1 MAHLWFR
8 NAGDELWSAMPLNGL
23 AVDIRSWPPRAL
35 PGEFCLGNDD
45 AVIIK
50 SSSDGWALLAAA
62 GSGVRVNGLIPA
74 GGLRVLQDR
83 DEIRTGTKRV
93 LYFSAETLANV
104 MEFPGAETTI
114 YCGRCRQAL
123 EQGQEAVCCPQ
134 CSIWFH
140 QTKELPCWTYS
151 PTCIC
156 PQPTALDAS
165 YSWVPED

>member
-8 NAGDELWSAMPLNGL
+8 DAGDELWSAMPLNDL
-23 AVDIRSWPPRAL
+23 AVDIRFWPPVAL
-35 PGEFCLGNDD
+35 AGEFCLGNDS
-45 AVIIK
+45 AVILE
-50 SSSDGWALLAAA
+50 SSAGGWALLAADR
-62 GSGVRVNGLIPA
+62 SGVRVNGLIPS

-93 LYFSAETLANV
+93 LYFSAETLAKV
-104 MEFPGAETTI
+104 TEFSGAETTM

-123 EQGQEAVCCPQ
+123 KQGQEAVRCPQ

-156 PQPTALDAS
+156 PQPTALDAG